1 MAQEKLFEKQVERY
15 LASRGIYQAGTP
27 VQKMT
32 VQQRGWFTKIWGGGY
47 QKSGIPDIL
56 ICANGIFIGCE
67 LKASGG
73 KASELQIH
81 NVKAINQSGGFGIIL
96 YPEKFELFKSL
107 IELTF
112 KVGTFDVKP
121 RLVEDINEGVFK

>member
-1 MAQEKLFEKQVERY
+1 VAQEKLFEKQVERY

-56 ICANGIFIGCE
+56 ICANGVFIGCE
-67 LKASGG
+67 LKASKGRPS
-73 KASELQIH
+73 ALQVH
-81 NVKAINQSGGFGIIL
+81 NINAINQSGGFGIIL
-96 YPEKFELFKSL
+96 YPERFDMFKDLIKLALRNDPMKPHL
-107 IELTF
+107 IE
-112 KVGTFDVKP
+112 K
-121 RLVEDINEGVFK
+121 INEGVI

>member
-1 MAQEKLFEKQVERY
+1 VAQEKLFEKQVERY

-56 ICANGIFIGCE
+56 ICANGVFIGCE
-67 LKASGG
+67 LKASKGRPS
-73 KASELQIH
+73 ALQVH
-81 NVKAINQSGGFGIIL
+81 NINAINQSGGFGIIL
-96 YPEKFELFKSL
+96 YPERFDMFKDL
-107 IELTF
+107 IKLALRN
-112 KVGTFDVKP
+112 DPMKP

>member
-32 VQQRGWFTKIWGGGY
+32 VRQCGWFTKIWGGGY

-56 ICANGIFIGCE
+56 ICANGVFIGCE
-67 LKASGG
+67 LKASKGRPS
-73 KASELQIH
+73 ALQVH
-81 NVKAINQSGGFGIIL
+81 NINAINQSGGFGIIL
-96 YPEKFELFKSL
+96 YPEKFDMFKDL
-107 IELTF
+107 IELALRN
-112 KVGTFDVKP
+112 DPMKP